1 MSTTTLLDAPHSMAA
16 SVPAVE
22 TAADRRLLDADSRA
36 WLAGLRAS
44 GREQDEAVAR
54 LRELLLRGAR
64 FELGRRAEQL
74 AALRVD
80 DRDALA
86 EECAD
91 DACLAVLARLDDFR
105 GESRFTTWA
114 YKFAILTTSTR
125 VRRLAWRG
133 RELPVADETWERLA
147 GAASP
152 EHEVE
157 QSELLTAVTG
167 AIASELT
174 PHQRRVLVAVT
185 VDGVPIDVLAERLS
199 TTRNA
204 LYKTIH
210 DARRRLRAHLE
221 RRGFE

>member
-1 MSTTTLLDAPHSMAA
+1 MSTTTLDGRAQETA
-16 SVPAVE
+16 SVPPME
-22 TAADRRLLDADSRA
+22 AAAPRRALDPESRS
-36 WLAGLRAS
+36 WLAGLCAS
-44 GREQDEAVAR
+44 GPEQDAAVVR
-54 LRELLLRGAR
+54 LRDLLLRGAR
-64 FELGRRAEQL
+64 FELGRRTGQL

-86 EECAD
+86 QECAD

-114 YKFAILTTSTR
+114 YKFAILSTATR
-125 VRRLAWRG
+125 VRQLSWRG
-133 RELPVADETWERLA
+133 RELPQADETWERMA
-147 GAASP
+147 GTASP
-152 EHEVE
+152 ADDAE
-157 QSELLTAVTG
+157 QSELLAAVTS
-167 AIASELT
+167 AIAAELT
-174 PHQRRVLVAVT
+174 PHQRRVLVAVA

-210 DARRRLRAHLE
+210 DARRRLRAHLA